1 LFGSVAFS
9 KQSRR
14 LSESGVRTT
23 LTLSQASF
31 EQDTRRHDSH
41 YACSGAWCVRI
52 THSSRRGQ
60 RMVTGMHRFRVLWSV
75 AIEALRRNKTRSA
88 LTALGI
94 VIGVGCVV
102 AMIGIGQ
109 GSQAA
114 IQARIRDLGTN
125 FLLVLPGAATQSGAR
140 IFTGQPT
147 LTEEDVAAV
156 RAECPSVAAVS
167 AYCRTAAQLTAAS
180 ENWSTSIQGV
190 DVEWTTVRAWSVQS
204 GAFFEWTDVR
214 SAAKVCLLGATVAR
228 ELFGGNDPVGE
239 AVRIKSMPFRVVGVL
254 APKGASLTGQDQ
266 DDTVLVPYTTVMK
279 LLKGATKIDAFV
291 ASAATRGETE
301 EAQSEITALLRQRH
315 RILPGQDDDFF
326 IRSQEEIARTA
337 DETSH
342 TLTILL
348 GTAAALSL
356 LVGGIG
362 IMNIMLVSVT
372 ERTHEIGI
380 RMAIG
385 AKSRDILAQF
395 LIEAIT
401 LSVAG
406 GAIGVGFGVAASRLL
421 AWQAGW
427 PITVSPAGIALAFSF
442 AAGVG
447 IFFGFYPAS
456 KASRLDPINALRY
469 E

>member
-1 LFGSVAFS
+1 
-9 KQSRR
+9 
-14 LSESGVRTT
+14 
-23 LTLSQASF
+23 
-31 EQDTRRHDSH
+31 
-41 YACSGAWCVRI
+41 
-52 THSSRRGQ
+52 
-60 RMVTGMHRFRVLWSV
+60 MHRFRVLWTV

-109 GSQAA
+109 GSRAAVQAQ
-114 IQARIRDLGTN
+114 IKDLGTN
-125 FLLVLPGAATQSGAR
+125 FLLVYAGAATQSGAR

-167 AYCRTAAQLTAAS
+167 SYSRTAAQVAAGGL
-180 ENWSTSIQGV
+180 NWGTSIQGV
-190 DVEWTTVRAWSVQS
+190 DIQWALVRAWPVQS

-214 SAAKVCLLGATVAR
+214 SASKVYLLGATVAQ
-228 ELFGGNDPVGE
+228 ELFGRDDPVGQ
-239 AVRIKSMPFRVVGVL
+239 AVRIKNIPFRVVGVL
-254 APKGASLTGQDQ
+254 AVKGASMTGQDQ
-266 DDTVLVPYTTVMK
+266 DDTVIAPYTTVMK
-279 LLKGATKIDAFV
+279 LLKGATKIDAFL
-291 ASAATRGETE
+291 ASAASRGAIDD
-301 EAQSEITALLRQRH
+301 AQAEITALLRQRH
-315 RILPGQDDDFF
+315 RILAGQDDDF
-326 IRSQEEIARTA
+326 IVRTQEEIARTA
-337 DETSH
+337 DETSR
-342 TLTILL
+342 TFTILL

-385 AKSRDILAQF
+385 AKSRDILTQF

-401 LSVAG
+401 LAVAG
-406 GAIGVGFGVAASRLL
+406 GAIGVAFGVGASRLL
-421 AWQAGW
+421 AWRAGW
-427 PITVSPAGIALAFSF
+427 PIALSPEGIALAFSF
-442 AAGVG
+442 SAAVGV
-447 IFFGFYPAS
+447 FFGFYPAR
-456 KASRLDPINALRY
+456 KASHLDPIDALRF